1 MLKEFKKIYMTNI
14 YHTIKERLEKV
25 AEEHNL
31 DYNELEDLY
40 LKDIKEFIG
49 VVDKIEIITQN
60 VANLSMDV

>member
-1 MLKEFKKIYMTNI
+1 MTNI
-14 YHTIKERLEKV
+14 YNTIKERLEKV

-31 DYNELEDLY
+31 DYKELEELY

-60 VANLSMDV
+60 VASLSITE